1 MNKNIKEHPTGFM
14 KWRQKLG
21 NTICI
26 KDMLKF
32 TFHHLKENK
41 LKIFRWKLL
50 HFILPCKQLLY
61 QWKIEN
67 TPLCDTCHIIDD
79 YEHYFIS
86 CKSLDSFWN
95 DVKILL
101 EKLRIGIHILSLKN
115 LVFGYKIEDEYYN
128 SINYFLTILLFT
140 IYKSHYVSKQKE
152 NHINVLQLFKIELK
166 NRFELNKLV
175 NCHTNVFVQKVIDLI

>member
-1 MNKNIKEHPTGFM
+1 M
-14 KWRQKLG
+14 KGWWNVIYL
-21 NTICI
+21 
-26 KDMLKF
+26 
-32 TFHHLKENK
+32 K
-41 LKIFRWKLL
+41 LK
-50 HFILPCKQLLY
+50 C
-61 QWKIEN
+61 
-67 TPLCDTCHIIDD
+67 
-79 YEHYFIS
+79 
-86 CKSLDSFWN
+86 

-166 NRFELNKLV
+166 NRFELDKLV

>member
-1 MNKNIKEHPTGFM
+1 
-14 KWRQKLG
+14 
-21 NTICI
+21 
-26 KDMLKF
+26 MLKF

-67 TPLCDTCHIIDD
+67 TPLCATCHIIDD
-79 YEHYFIS
+79 YENYFIS
-86 CKSLDSFWN
+86 CKRLDSFWN
-95 DVKILL
+95 DVQILL

-115 LVFGYKIEDEYYN
+115 LVFWYKIEDKYYN

-140 IYKSHYVSKQKE
+140 IYKSQYVSKQKE
-152 NHINVLQLFKIELK
+152 NHINVGAKQ
-166 NRFELNKLV
+166 RMSDR
-175 NCHTNVFVQKVIDLI
+175 H

>member
-1 MNKNIKEHPTGFM
+1 MNQNIKEHPTGFM

-21 NTICI
+21 KTICI
-26 KDMLKF
+26 TDMFLF

-61 QWKIEN
+61 QWKIET

-79 YEHYFIS
+79 YEHYCIS

-101 EKLRIGIHILSLKN
+101 EKLRIGIHILSLTN
-115 LVFGYKIEDEYYN
+115 LVFGYKIEDKYYN

-152 NHINVLQLFKIELK
+152 NHIIVFQLFK
-166 NRFELNKLV
+166 LNSR
-175 NCHTNVFVQKVIDLI
+175 IDLN

>member
-1 MNKNIKEHPTGFM
+1 M
-14 KWRQKLG
+14 KPVGCSLIFLFIMFGVLYISCELQS
-21 NTICI
+21 CI
-26 KDMLKF
+26 L
-32 TFHHLKENK
+32 
-41 LKIFRWKLL
+41 
-50 HFILPCKQLLY
+50 
-61 QWKIEN
+61 
-67 TPLCDTCHIIDD
+67 DD

-140 IYKSHYVSKQKE
+140 IYKSHCIIIQNIIYTVY
-152 NHINVLQLFKIELK
+152 L
-166 NRFELNKLV
+166 
-175 NCHTNVFVQKVIDLI
+175 